1 MIRGEFLGSRSI
13 EDSQC
18 VLVTGNSIVLWTRF
32 KGFDSLNLRK
42 SHVSNWRDGG
52 APRGSEMRYIL
63 TVDFE
68 DDIDIESFMHFV
80 AYHTKRLKCASKDVF
95 IRLAHEWEKQL
106 VNPHEPRNPKGVK
119 KEKKKT
125 IKETNEKQIQDTR
138 SLKVPL
144 VPV

>member
-1 MIRGEFLGSRSI
+1 MTA
-13 EDSQC
+13 D
-18 VLVTGNSIVLWTRF
+18 SIVLWTRF

-42 SHVSNWRDGG
+42 AEFPIGETEERRKDLK
-52 APRGSEMRYIL
+52 MRYIL

-68 DDIDIESFMHFV
+68 DDVDIESFMHFV

-106 VNPHEPRNPKGVK
+106 VNPHEPTNPNGVK

-125 IKETNEKQIQDTR
+125 LKETNE
-138 SLKVPL
+138 
-144 VPV
+144 

>member
-1 MIRGEFLGSRSI
+1 
-13 EDSQC
+13 
-18 VLVTGNSIVLWTRF
+18 VTGNVIVLWTRF

-42 SHVSNWRDGG
+42 AAFPIGETQG

-80 AYHTKRLKCASKDVF
+80 AYHSKRLKCASKDVF

-106 VNPHEPRNPKGVK
+106 VNPHESTNPIGVK

-125 IKETNEKQIQDTR
+125 LKETNE
-138 SLKVPL
+138 
-144 VPV
+144 

>member
-1 MIRGEFLGSRSI
+1 
-13 EDSQC
+13 
-18 VLVTGNSIVLWTRF
+18 
-32 KGFDSLNLRK
+32 
-42 SHVSNWRDGG
+42 
-52 APRGSEMRYIL
+52 MRYIL

-106 VNPHEPRNPKGVK
+106 VNPHEPTNPNGVK

-125 IKETNEKQIQDTR
+125 LKDIYEKYKDKGYTWWCADLPPEFSNQDGTWTGYR
-138 SLKVPL
+138 LDGDKTHTASTLKRYG
-144 VPV
+144 